1 MNNPKINVV
10 QLIGSL
16 GGGGAEQ
23 QVVQLANHLDESN
36 FNKHV
41 VVFWDKTT
49 GFKDCLSSEVKY
61 YSLQYRRRFMPV
73 GILKLARH
81 LKKNKIDVLHCHM
94 YDPNKI
100 GSIVGKL
107 VGVPV
112 IITTEH
118 GKNPW
123 KKWRHHFV
131 EKKII
136 NRIVDKR
143 IAVSEDIKGIR
154 IKHDGVLP
162 HQVLCIPNGVV
173 IPDYNKDTTQ
183 MPNIIGSMGRLVEA
197 KNFLALFKVVKIVK
211 EKGFYVELRIAGE
224 GPLEGKLRQC
234 IHDLGMAQNIKL
246 VGFQKQD
253 VFLKQIDIFAMS
265 SIREGMPVALLEAMS
280 YGLPLV
286 ATKVG
291 GILEVIQDEKDGLLS
306 ESQQPMAMAENI
318 IRIIMDK
325 DLRNKLG
332 NNAKNKIVEKYN
344 IDKIANRYGQL
355 YIKLLNNFGKP
366 CGYKN

>member
-1 MNNPKINVV
+1 MNNSKINVA

-23 QVVQLANHLDESN
+23 QVVQLVNHLDESR
-36 FNKHV
+36 FNKRV

-49 GFKDCLSSEVKY
+49 GFKDCLSSGVKY
-61 YSLQYRRRFMPV
+61 YSLQYRRRTMPV
-73 GILKLARH
+73 GIFKLARH
-81 LKKNKIDVLHCHM
+81 LKKNKIDILHCHM

-100 GSIVGKL
+100 GSMVGKL

-136 NRIVDKR
+136 NRIVKKR

-154 IKHDGVLP
+154 IKYDGVLP
-162 HQVLCIPNGVV
+162 QQIISIPNGVV
-173 IPDYNKDTTQ
+173 VPDYNKDTTQ
-183 MPNIIGSMGRLVEA
+183 TPKVIGSMGRLVEA
-197 KNFLALFKVVKIVK
+197 KDFPSLFQAVKIVK
-211 EKGFYVELRIAGE
+211 EIGFDIELKIAGE
-224 GPLEGKLRQC
+224 GHLEDELKKC
-234 IHDLGMAQNIKL
+234 INDLGMAQNIKL
-246 VGFQKQD
+246 IGFQKQD

-291 GILEVIQDEKDGLLS
+291 GILEVVQDEKDGLLS
-306 ESQQPMAMAENI
+306 DPQQPQAMAENI
-318 IRIIMDK
+318 IRIIQDK
-325 DLRNKLG
+325 NLRNQLG
-332 NNAKNKIVEKYN
+332 NNAKNKIIEKYS
-344 IDKIANRYGQL
+344 IEKIANRYGQL
-355 YIKLLNNFGKP
+355 YIELLNNR
-366 CGYKN
+366 

>member
-1 MNNPKINVV
+1 MSKSKINVA

-23 QVVQLANHLDESN
+23 QVVQLVNHLDESR

-49 GFKDCLSSEVKY
+49 GFKDSLTTMVKY
-61 YSLQYRRRFMPV
+61 YSLQYRRRTMPV

-100 GSIVGKL
+100 GSMVGKL

-123 KKWRHHFV
+123 KKWHHHFI
-131 EKKII
+131 EKNII
-136 NRIVDKR
+136 TRLVDKR

-154 IKHDGVLP
+154 IKQDGVLP
-162 HQVLCIPNGVV
+162 QQIICIPNGVAV
-173 IPDYNKDTTQ
+173 PDYIKDTAQT
-183 MPNIIGSMGRLVEA
+183 PKVIGSMGRLVEA
-197 KNFLALFKVVKIVK
+197 KDFPSLFKAVKIVK
-211 EKGFYVELRIAGE
+211 ERGFDIELKIAGK
-224 GPLEGKLRQC
+224 GHLEEELKTC
-234 IHDLGMAQNIKL
+234 IHDLGMVQKIKL

-291 GILEVIQDEKDGLLS
+291 GILEVVQDEKDGLLS
-306 ESQQPMAMAENI
+306 DPQKPMAMAENI
-318 IRIIMDK
+318 IRIIRDK
-325 DLRNKLG
+325 NLRNQLG
-332 NNAKNKIVEKYN
+332 NNAKNKIVKKYN
-344 IDKIANRYGQL
+344 IKEIAKRYGKL
-355 YIKLLNNFGKP
+355 YIELLNNCGKL
-366 CGYKN
+366 CA